1 MFVQSLEFIDNPAF
15 YGVVSNPTMRDM
27 ESASQTVTIP
37 DAIKL
42 ALRHHQSGELAQA
55 ESIYRQV
62 LAVEPDHP
70 DALQLLGVIANQAG
84 QPEAA
89 IELIGKSIRLF
100 PNNPY
105 GYNNLGEAYRALK
118 RFDEA
123 IEAYQ
128 QALGLLPIFPEAYNN
143 LGNARKTLGQR
154 REAEVCYRK
163 ALEIRPEYAEAYN
176 NLGNLFKDDGDW
188 EQAIACYRKA
198 LSLKSD
204 YPEAW
209 CNLGNVFQDMDRF
222 DEAIVAY
229 QAALATQGNYAVAH
243 NNLGGVLLRLKRY
256 QDAAQCFSNALKAKA
271 NYADAQLNLGNVFK
285 ETGQL
290 DEAVSCY
297 QRALAIEPDHGG
309 VYNNLGNVYKEQG
322 RHETAIQAYR
332 EALRLKPD
340 FPVAQWNLS
349 LELLLIGNYAEGFS
363 CYECRFSGGDKEDF
377 ALGNAMLSWLAPLP
391 RWQGEDLQGRT
402 LLVWTE
408 QGQGDSLMM
417 MRYLPLLAGRGVG
430 SLKVYCEPALVRL
443 FQAQPC
449 VEQAIGRDIT
459 PSLDGIDVHVP
470 MLSLPYLFDTRLET
484 IPVEFPYLE
493 VPVSLTQDW
502 AEKFVGESR
511 LKVGL
516 VWAGGKALR
525 YDAKRS
531 LNLDQFAPIMQT
543 PGVVFYSLQKGESAQ
558 QLAASNWPVTDWMDE
573 CQDFL
578 DTSALVQQ
586 LDLVISVD
594 TAVAHLAGAL
604 GKPVWLLN
612 RFESEWRWMLE
623 REDSPWYPGLR
634 QFRQTAPGDWE
645 SVVAPIANELA
656 KQTAGYFPK

>member
-1 MFVQSLEFIDNPAF
+1 
-15 YGVVSNPTMRDM
+15 M

-123 IEAYQ
+123 TQAYH
-128 QALGLLPIFPEAYNN
+128 QALVLLPAFPEVYNN
-143 LGNARKTLGQR
+143 LGNTCKTLGQR
-154 REAEVCYRK
+154 QEAEVHYRK
-163 ALEIRPEYAEAYN
+163 ALEVQPDYAEAHN
-176 NLGNLFKDDGDW
+176 NLGNLFKDDGNF

-198 LSLKSD
+198 LSLKPD

-209 CNLGNVFQDMDRF
+209 YNLANVFQDGGLIDQAM
-222 DEAIVAY
+222 AGY
-229 QAALATQGNYAVAH
+229 QQALAKRANYPEAH
-243 NNLGGVLLRLKRY
+243 NNLGLLLLNQKKY
-256 QDAAQCFSNALKAKA
+256 QDAAQCFSNALQADSR
-271 NYADAQLNLGNVFK
+271 YADAQLNLGNVFK

-290 DEAVSCY
+290 DQAIASY
-297 QRALAIEPDHGG
+297 HRALEMEPGHSG

-322 RHETAIQAYR
+322 RHDTAIQAYR

-340 FPVAQWNLS
+340 FPAAQWNLS
-349 LELLLIGNYAEGFS
+349 LELLLTGNYAEGLP
-363 CYECRFSGGDKEDF
+363 CYEYRFSGGDKEDF
-377 ALGNAMLSWLAPLP
+377 ALGNAMLSWLALLP
-391 RWQGEDLQGRT
+391 RWRGEEMQGRT

-408 QGQGDSLMM
+408 QGLGDSLMM
-417 MRYLPLLAGRGVG
+417 MRYLPQLAGRGVG
-430 SLKVYCEPALVRL
+430 RLKVYCEPALVRL
-443 FQAQPC
+443 FQTQPC

-459 PSLDGIDVHVP
+459 PSLEGIDSHTP
-470 MLSLPYLFDTRLET
+470 MLSLPYLFDTRLES
-484 IPVEFPYLE
+484 IPAELPYLE
-493 VPVSLTQDW
+493 VPVLLTQQW
-502 AEKFVGESR
+502 ALRFKGESR

-516 VWAGGKALR
+516 VWAGGNALR

-531 LNLDQFAPIMQT
+531 LNLEQFSPFMQT
-543 PGVVFYSLQKGESAQ
+543 PGVAFYSLQKGDPAQ
-558 QLAASNWPVTDWMDE
+558 QLAAGNQPVIDWMDD
-573 CQDFL
+573 CADFL
-578 DTSALVQQ
+578 DTAALVQQ

-623 REDSPWYPGLR
+623 REDTPWYPGLR
-634 QFRQTAPGDWE
+634 QFRQTTPGDWGG
-645 SVVAPIANELA
+645 VIARIADELA
-656 KQTAGYFPK
+656 RKAAEHGESA